1 MLRARDRFVRA
12 DSAVGLAAALRENF
26 AQLEELERLLLFI
39 DEVEEIAPARSGQ
52 VFSPIHAVTNEL
64 LKLLPVFREG
74 ERRLLVCATNSVRS
88 LDAAFLR
95 PGRFDY
101 ILPIG
106 PPDAPARR
114 AMWTRFLAPAAVDV
128 DVNALVES
136 SESFTPADIEFAA
149 HKAAQAAFERFI
161 GEPASNHDATVSTND
176 YLAAIAE
183 TRSTLGRRW
192 SMHSTQTSTPTQGSK
207 ARE

>member
-1 MLRARDRFVRA
+1 M
-12 DSAVGLAAALRENF
+12 ALRDIF
-26 AQLEELERLLLFI
+26 AQLEALERLVLFI

-52 VFSPIHAVTNEL
+52 VFSPVHAVTNEL

-74 ERRLLVCATNSVRS
+74 EQRLLVCATNSVRS

-101 ILPIG
+101 VLPVG

-114 AMWTRFLAPAAVDV
+114 AMWTRFLAPAAAHVDV
-128 DVNALVES
+128 DALVAA

-161 GEPASNHDATVSTND
+161 GEPGDHHEGTVTTGD
-176 YLAAIAE
+176 YVAAIAQ
-183 TRSTLGRRW
+183 TRPTL
-192 SMHSTQTSTPTQGSK
+192 TQAMVDAFNADIESY
-207 ARE
+207 ARL